1 MEVVIHTFWPGI
13 DRRSTAYKSKARIIR
28 RWKQQ
33 REHIDAMA
41 AKARTAQQKRFR
53 HIGTAKTLSDDAEMD
68 ILEWQLASLILAGYG
83 GRRGNLGRRHR
94 KSIHLP
100 GLINGYI
107 FGGICT
113 FFYVH
118 VEVILLTR
126 FACTEGVTLDTKF
139 TVLTGSQKTGS
150 LLEIKVT

>member
-1 MEVVIHTFWPGI
+1 MRVTSKGGGQKPKQRKLTSETFALKSAVLLLYDAQKMEVVIHTFWPGI

-83 GRRGNLGRRHR
+83 
-94 KSIHLP
+94 
-100 GLINGYI
+100 
-107 FGGICT
+107 
-113 FFYVH
+113 
-118 VEVILLTR
+118 VILLTR